1 MNLLVVYEQERLLF
15 NGAACTQRK
24 RLGGDEFAVYVEEMD
39 RLGFERFKKRIKNET
54 TFINNR
60 NLEKFNI
67 SMSLGCT
74 EVNEDCNII
83 SKLLIKAD
91 KELYIAKKNRIMQ
104 IHDSKPL
111 D

>member
-1 MNLLVVYEQERLLF
+1 
-15 NGAACTQRK
+15 
-24 RLGGDEFAVYVEEMD
+24 MD

>member
-1 MNLLVVYEQERLLF
+1 MISTLRQKYPMLYGKNV
-15 NGAACTQRK
+15 N
-24 RLGGDEFAVYVEEMD
+24 VEEMD
-39 RLGFERFKKRIKNET
+39 RLGFERFKNRIKNET

-104 IHDSKPL
+104 MHDSKPL